1 MKRYS
6 ADPPRRIPPRS
17 RIPVFHAVPT
27 RQRADGWTPERQARF
42 IGYLAETRSVT
53 EAARRV
59 SMARETAYRL
69 RERPCAESF
78 ARAWDAALGRSARAV
93 VRERSQDERSQAENG
108 PRKVTNE
115 ELGWRVGTGLWQVRI
130 YRGRFVGV
138 MRKPDNTA
146 LLRLLARLDRACGEA
161 R

>member
-1 MKRYS
+1 MKRYFPS
-6 ADPPRRIPPRS
+6 PPRRWVRPRG
-17 RIPVFHAVPT
+17 RIPLFHAVPT

-42 IGYLAETRSVT
+42 IGFLAETRSVT

-78 ARAWDAALGRSARAV
+78 ARAWDAALGRPAGAQARGKSHPPAAPGK
-93 VRERSQDERSQAENG
+93 R

-146 LLRLLARLDRACGEA
+146 LLRLLARLDRARAEPS
-161 R
+161 